1 MYNYVEFCLRRSVS
15 MFSRLF
21 SRPTGYDR
29 TTTNDSDGQIFYGYD
44 QEDGTTDWYDKN
56 NTLDCNTPTPDDD
69 DF

>member
-1 MYNYVEFCLRRSVS
+1 